1 MPHLKVMMPRTDCC
15 AKCEKFR
22 IQITNALTEDEK
34 LTANVNFGNHLA
46 VAQREREHYQEATRK
61 AKDELTL
68 SPDLGTPG
76 AHAACSSDLRC
87 VHYTF
92 DYAQQVTLPCQSRQV
107 GPLYF
112 KVPYRVQ
119 LFGICNEAVPLQ
131 TNYLFGE
138 EDTIGPNGTK
148 SHGPNSVVSCLHH
161 FFSEHGLGEK
171 KCCLH
176 ADNCAGQNKNKTM
189 LAYLS
194 WRTIVGL
201 HEDIELSFM
210 VAGHTRC
217 LVDGCF
223 GMVKRKYRRSDCDTI
238 SELAQVVNESAKC
251 NKAQLVRNQTT
262 RDMAVKWY
270 SWDTHLGQF
279 FKPLKGISKFHHFE
293 FSKKK
298 PGYVLAREHADGE
311 KVDICL
317 VKNVPDLAAFTK
329 DALPPILVPPGITA
343 ERKNYLWT
351 QVREYCRDPRLMD
364 PILQ

>member
-1 MPHLKVMMPRTDCC
+1 M
-15 AKCEKFR
+15 
-22 IQITNALTEDEK
+22 
-34 LTANVNFGNHLA
+34 
-46 VAQREREHYQEATRK
+46 
-61 AKDELTL
+61 
-68 SPDLGTPG
+68 
-76 AHAACSSDLRC
+76 
-87 VHYTF
+87 
-92 DYAQQVTLPCQSRQV
+92 
-107 GPLYF
+107 
-112 KVPYRVQ
+112 Q
-119 LFGICNEAVPLQ
+119 LFGICNEAVRLQ

-176 ADNCAGQNKNKTM
+176 TDNCAGQNKNKTM

-251 NKAQLVRNQTT
+251 NQAQLVRNQTM

-279 FKPLKGISKFHHFE
+279 FKPLKGILKFHHFE
-293 FSKKK
+293 FSKK
-298 PGYVLAREHADGE
+298 
-311 KVDICL
+311 
-317 VKNVPDLAAFTK
+317 
-329 DALPPILVPPGITA
+329 
-343 ERKNYLWT
+343 
-351 QVREYCRDPRLMD
+351 
-364 PILQ
+364 